1 MTSILVATDLST
13 RSDRAVQ
20 RALRLSVK
28 LRLPCHIVSV
38 VDDDMPEDIL
48 ADRVR
53 DVSHR
58 LERFAAS
65 LAAPGQVVT
74 SAVVPGDP
82 HQAILEQ
89 AEALDARLIVLGLHR
104 SRPFLDLFRET
115 TLVRVVRGSRR
126 PVLLVNEPV
135 AQDYAR
141 VLVPVSFSPSC
152 AAALRMAGVVA
163 EGAHIRSFH
172 AVPIPY
178 SGLTGEGPGS
188 AAARELCDLAT
199 RQRDAWS
206 AGLDLPPALP
216 EIEIISGG
224 ITETIGRMMAVA
236 PDLIAVGAHTRSG
249 FAPNV
254 LGSFVTDLIFAP
266 PCDLLVARG

>member
-20 RALRLSVK
+20 RAVRLSAK
-28 LRLPCHIVSV
+28 LRLPCRIVSV
-38 VDDDMPEDIL
+38 VDDDLPDDIL

-53 DVSHR
+53 DVSQR

-65 LAAPGQVVT
+65 LAAPGQEVT

-89 AEALDARLIVLGLHR
+89 AEAHDAALIVLGLHR

-115 TLVRVVRGSRR
+115 TMVRVVRGSLR
-126 PVLLVNEPV
+126 PVLLVHDQAV
-135 AQDYAR
+135 QDYAR

-152 AAALRMAGVVA
+152 AAALRMADTVA
-163 EGAHIRSFH
+163 PGADLRSFH

-188 AAARELCDLAT
+188 ATARDLCDLAT
-199 RQRDAWS
+199 RQRDAWL
-206 AGLDLPPALP
+206 AGLDLPHTLP

-224 ITETIGRMMAVA
+224 ITETIGRMTAVK

-249 FAPNV
+249 FSPNV

-266 PCDLLVARG
+266 PCDLLVVRG